1 MQNAGK
7 YIITLGIVFVII
19 GLLFYFAGNK
29 LNWLGKL
36 PGDIRLEKE
45 NFKFYF
51 PITTLVL
58 VTILINIIIK
68 IFNFFK

>member
-68 IFNFFK
+68 IFHFFK